1 MNFQWI
7 LLSFFLVALIWGMV
21 KAIKRPMLKNIVR
34 LASVPVAFL
43 ITYILQIAGVFQS
56 IVGEVIALLDLAS
69 MIPGF
74 EDAMG
79 FIVALGGT
87 LVSPILF
94 VVFFLVFLAVL
105 RLIIFISFKIADSV
119 KKKNAEKAALA
130 EKVVEAIETVD
141 ETVES
146 DTVTDGEEVESP
158 VVVAE
163 EEAPAEGTAV
173 ETVVETVPETVVE
186 TAPETTVEEHVAE
199 EKPKKKS
206 WLPDECA
213 WKRVVSV
220 ATGAISGL
228 LILAVL
234 SMPLFYLMS
243 IVSTATDGIEGLDA
257 DDSNV
262 YQVVT
267 VVDDYIVT
275 PYNDSFVVK
284 FYNTVGLAQLMN
296 STTREGGKM
305 VLASGEV
312 RYADDVLKNLVE
324 HGVSAAAQV
333 TSGKS
338 TYVTLGE
345 DIEQIISDPLVSS
358 IIADSLLMVFEDVE
372 ITEAGED
379 DILGGLTNTFL
390 VHYKEA
396 DKALIEKDLKAVSKT
411 VSALAKTGI
420 ISQLISG
427 NAEFDQLLEDKENL
441 SSVVESISGLSA
453 FGPTIEGAFGLGIDV
468 LGSTLGIPATSEEAY
483 AVLMEHLLDAAN
495 SENTSVSFNYDE
507 AESFIRYCI
516 ANGKQY
522 TRNNK
527 HSGYDDFE
535 AYKARWTAVQYAFA
549 HSGEDRS
556 FGDFTIELDGKLY
569 ILKSKRFVEVP
580 AAPDAN
586 TSQSVIDQYNR
597 EYTKKISPIADLI
610 HYVTK
615 NAGASVNE
623 VSLKSVVANYLN
635 GSSISVAGKDTAEMI
650 VNADYSKLDAV
661 TIEKMLAATDFS
673 DWTDEE
679 KASDSKK
686 CIDIIFN
693 LLGMMDMLGSS
704 DGAQDMTALVGQLD
718 VVGKTMDI
726 MRETTCIKDLA
737 PLMLEG
743 LMSNDMFAAI
753 PMYTAYNY
761 NNAVLSEAIHSQTG
775 KPTTYTDIMN
785 ELLTMLD
792 NMGGMIK

>member
-56 IVGEVIALLDLAS
+56 LVGEVIALLDLAS

-74 EDAMG
+74 EDAIG
-79 FIVALGGT
+79 FIIALGST
-87 LVSPILF
+87 LISPILF

-105 RLIIFISFKIADSV
+105 RLIIFIAFKIADSV
-119 KKKNAEKAALA
+119 AKKNAEKAALA
-130 EKVVEAIETVD
+130 EKVVEAVATVE
-141 ETVES
+141 ETVEAE
-146 DTVTDGEEVESP
+146 VVADGGEVEAQ
-158 VVVAE
+158 VVAE
-163 EEAPAEGTAV
+163 EAAPAE
-173 ETVVETVPETVVE
+173 ETVATPVVETT
-186 TAPETTVEEHVAE
+186 PETTVEEPVV

-220 ATGAISGL
+220 TTGAISGL
-228 LILAVL
+228 LVLAVML
-234 SMPLFYLMS
+234 MPLFYYMS
-243 IVSTATDGIEGLDA
+243 IVSTATDGIDGLDA
-257 DDSNV
+257 DDSNI

-267 VVDDYIVT
+267 VVDDYILT
-275 PYNDSFVVK
+275 PYKDSFVAG
-284 FYNTVGLAQLMN
+284 FYDTLGLKQLMN
-296 STTREGGKM
+296 SVTRESGKM

-338 TYVTLGE
+338 THVTLGE
-345 DIEQIISDPLVSS
+345 DIECLISDPLVSS
-358 IIADSLLMVFEDVE
+358 IVADALLMVFEDIE
-372 ITEAGED
+372 ITEADEN
-379 DILGGLTNTFL
+379 DILGGFTNTFL

-396 DKALIEKDLKAVSKT
+396 DKAIIEKDLKAVGKT

-420 ISQLISG
+420 ISQLIGG
-427 NAEFDQLLEDKENL
+427 NAEFDQILEDKDNL
-441 SSVVESISGLSA
+441 SDVVESISGLSA

-483 AVLMEHLLDAAN
+483 STLIEHLLDATNNEN
-495 SENTSVSFNYDE
+495 SAVSFDYSEVD
-507 AESFIRYCI
+507 SFVRYCI

-522 TRNNK
+522 TKNNK

-535 AYKARWTAVQYAFA
+535 AYKNRWTAVQYVFA

-556 FGDFTIELDGKLY
+556 FGDFTIEIDGKLY

-580 AAPDAN
+580 SAPGADA
-586 TSQSVIDQYNR
+586 SQSDKDKYNR
-597 EYTKKISPIADLI
+597 DYAKRISSIADLI
-610 HYVTK
+610 HYVTR
-615 NAGASVNE
+615 NADASVNE
-623 VSLKSVVANYLN
+623 SSLKNVISNYLN
-635 GSSISVAGKDTAEMI
+635 GSSVSAAGKDTAEMI

-661 TIEKMLAATDFS
+661 TIDKMLAATDFS
-673 DWTDEE
+673 DWTEEE

-686 CIDIIFN
+686 CVDIIFN

-704 DGAQDMTALVGQLD
+704 EGAQDMNALAGQLG
-718 VVGKTMDI
+718 VVGETMDI

-743 LMSNDMFAAI
+743 LMSNDMFAMI

-761 NNAVLSEAIHSQTG
+761 NDAVLSGAIHSQTG
-775 KPTTYTDIMN
+775 EPTTYTDIMN
-785 ELLTMLD
+785 ELLTMLE
-792 NMGGMIK
+792 NLGGMIK